1 MAFILY
7 LSYLV
12 ASYFLNQYSCRTREV
27 IMESV
32 LITGAS
38 GFIGSFIVEEALKR
52 KLVCGPE
59 FALRVASG
67 I

>member
-7 LSYLV
+7 LSYLCGII
-12 ASYFLNQYSCRTREV
+12 FLNEYSCRTWEV

-52 KLVCGPE
+52 SLVCGPE
-59 FALRVASG
+59 FVPRVARG